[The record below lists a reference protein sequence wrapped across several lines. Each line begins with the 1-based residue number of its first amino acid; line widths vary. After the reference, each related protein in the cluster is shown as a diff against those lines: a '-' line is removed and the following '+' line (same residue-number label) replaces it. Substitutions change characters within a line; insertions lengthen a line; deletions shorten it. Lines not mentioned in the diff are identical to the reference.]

1 MAEHPRHRLGWM
13 LRWLR
18 LQTYKSR
25 AEVSLK
31 ATGRGCVLV
40 EFGGVCVRL
49 VPHFRFESFA
59 FRRTVF
65 VLNKL
70 AKLGVSVLILL
81 LLISLG

>member
-31 ATGRGCVLV
+31 ATGRGSVLA
-40 EFGGVCVRL
+40 EFGGVCV
-49 VPHFRFESFA
+49 
-59 FRRTVF
+59 
-65 VLNKL
+65 
-70 AKLGVSVLILL
+70 
-81 LLISLG
+81 